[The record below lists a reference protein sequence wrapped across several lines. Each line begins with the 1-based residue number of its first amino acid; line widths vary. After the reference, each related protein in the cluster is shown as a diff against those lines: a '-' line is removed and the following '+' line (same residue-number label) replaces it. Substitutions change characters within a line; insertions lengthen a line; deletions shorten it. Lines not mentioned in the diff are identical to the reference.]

1 MIPSHNEYHSLKK
14 LLPQL
19 KKKYDFLVVNDFS
32 TDKTEK
38 YLKLEKFKYLNNNKR
53 FGYENS
59 ILNGMNYILKNFKK
73 KKYIITFDADN
84 EHKIK
89 DISRFEKLTQKKN
102 VDLLIGQRNSFNRFF
117 EKIIS
122 LIFEKNFYLRD
133 PLSGFKLYNTK
144 ALKKNLKN
152 VKKNLFLVDLTILIL
167 RKKKLTSNVLI
178 NVNKRIDNPRIGS
191 FVKVNFKLLKII
203 FYLLF
208 MKN

>member
-1 MIPSHNEYHSLKK
+1 MIIN
-14 LLPQL
+14 QN
-19 KKKYDFLVVNDFS
+19 FLN
-32 TDKTEK
+32 
-38 YLKLEKFKYLNNNKR
+38 L
-53 FGYENS
+53 
-59 ILNGMNYILKNFKK
+59 KK